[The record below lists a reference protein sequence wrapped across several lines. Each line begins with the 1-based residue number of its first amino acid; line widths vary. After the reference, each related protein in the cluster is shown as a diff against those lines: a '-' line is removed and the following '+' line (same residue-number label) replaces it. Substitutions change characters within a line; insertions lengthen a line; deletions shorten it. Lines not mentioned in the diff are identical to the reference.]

1 MWLAAAGVFASFI
14 AHDYLQ
20 EQLVLTTGGHLP
32 LTMTSFEFFFCAVL
46 AALLAPRADAGTSR
60 WMAHGAIAACLLG
73 SLALGNTALRFVSFP
88 AKVVLKSTKL
98 LPAMAVGR
106 ALLGKRYDARSYGAA
121 ALLCAGVIGCTIAER
136 SNSASPSAER
146 ASSTF
151 GVALLLAAV
160 LCDAVSPVLQERL
173 LRYRDVEPLQL
184 MQRTN
189 TLAFL
194 GTAAAWAATGESTA
208 VAAAATRLDSPT
220 RFVLLLSL
228 YGATSFTGVV
238 CMLAL
243 IERWGSA
250 AGVAA
255 GTLRKVLTVVLSFV
269 AFPKGPP
276 SPTFAIS
283 ALAVL
288 AAVVLHARAPKHG
301 GGGGGGGDGGRAAEE
316 EEKRKKKRRK
326 PKPMKGVN
334 GARLKF

>member
-1 MWLAAAGVFASFI
+1 MSLAAAGVFASFI

-106 ALLGKRYDARSYGAA
+106 ALLGKRYDARSYAAA

-136 SNSASPSAER
+136 SSSSSSPSAER

-208 VAAAATRLDSPT
+208 VAAAATRLESPT

-288 AAVVLHARAPKHG
+288 AAVVLHARAPKQ

>member
-1 MWLAAAGVFASFI
+1 MRQSRQFSASHVDTCWCSRCSLEVMLAQSGTGHEGVR
-14 AHDYLQ
+14 Q
-20 EQLVLTTGGHLP
+20 WKEW
-32 LTMTSFEFFFCAVL
+32 TS
-46 AALLAPRADAGTSR
+46 DA
-60 WMAHGAIAACLLG
+60 
-73 SLALGNTALRFVSFP
+73 
-88 AKVVLKSTKL
+88 LKSSFDMFSPQSDGRGGSGGGGFGVLEPDGSTL
-98 LPAMAVGR
+98 LLYAVT
-106 ALLGKRYDARSYGAA
+106 ARRTASLVTEEQGP
-121 ALLCAGVIGCTIAER
+121 
-136 SNSASPSAER
+136 SSASV
-146 ASSTF
+146 
-151 GVALLLAAV
+151 VALLLAAV

-208 VAAAATRLDSPT
+208 VAAAATRLESPT

-288 AAVVLHARAPKHG
+288 AAVVLHARAPKQ

-316 EEKRKKKRRK
+316 EERRKKKRRK